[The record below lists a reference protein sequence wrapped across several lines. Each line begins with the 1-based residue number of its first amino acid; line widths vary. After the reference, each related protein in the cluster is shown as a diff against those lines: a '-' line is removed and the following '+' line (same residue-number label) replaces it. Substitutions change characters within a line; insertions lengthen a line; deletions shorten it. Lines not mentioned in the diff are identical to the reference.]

1 MYNASQT
8 KEIRRAEKAAKQ
20 RETERIDFIVG
31 SMSLR
36 QGRAYYHD
44 LLAAC
49 HIFNDPFTGDALVE
63 AYSKGERNVG
73 LRIYNDL
80 VSNCPDLFVVM
91 MQEAN
96 EKELINERANSRP
109 ESESDAD
116 ESDAGDE
123 HAGSSDA

>member
-1 MYNASQT
+1 MRNAAER
-8 KEIRRAEKAAKQ
+8 KDIRKYEKLAKL
-20 RETERIDFIVG
+20 REDERINFVVG

-80 VSNCPDLFVVM
+80 VTHCPEYFVLM

-96 EKELINERANSRP
+96 EKEIINERSPDPAGG
-109 ESESDAD
+109 DAD
-116 ESDAGDE
+116 PIDTPDSDEFTGGA
-123 HAGSSDA
+123 DA